1 MKRYISISLCF
12 AILIFSKVIQAQSLL
27 PVFSN
32 GNAGHY
38 EVLTG
43 YKTDAFTTGTIKIQT
58 NIPFTNAISNNT
70 ISIKG
75 FIADGEPQ
83 TINTQISWH
92 CEGDQFVSFSA
103 SNSGSLLPAVFLG
116 KDANGNIFIYLR
128 NVWMGKITF
137 KIDAYANGNSEVPSW
152 YTDWEIKDVDDFDE
166 DVEVAIVNNFQTVY
180 ASTIGTNSSYSN
192 YFSTYEGSVSSK
204 LGIGTQPY
212 QIPSLGQL
220 QVKGL
225 QSSNS
230 STRVYITNNAS
241 SNSGTTNLII
251 TGRVDA
257 NNDPWRF
264 GSTARNSIV
273 FNSNAP
279 ATTGSVGTER
289 FSIQYNYVANSLGIL
304 SDLGGHT
311 PLMVINRNGNIGIGT
326 ANPQNKLSVKGVI
339 MAEKV
344 KVTVAPADWPD
355 YVFNPLYRL
364 KSLHDVEQFIM
375 ANKHLPDVPSANE
388 VKKNGVDLGA
398 TQAILLRKI
407 EELTLYLI
415 EQNKKIEALQNNVL
429 RLEKLNQKVSLK
441 K

>member
-1 MKRYISISLCF
+1 MKRYIFITLCF
-12 AILIFSKVIQAQSLL
+12 GILIFSKVIHAQSPL
-27 PVFSN
+27 VFTN

-43 YKTDAFTTGTIKIQT
+43 YKTDVFSTGTVKIQT
-58 NIPFTNAISNNT
+58 KIPIKNAISNNT
-70 ISIKG
+70 VSIKG
-75 FIADGEPQ
+75 FVADGEPF
-83 TINTQISWH
+83 TINTQVSWY
-92 CEGDQFVSFSA
+92 CENDQFVSVSA
-103 SNSGSLLPAVFLG
+103 SNSGSLLPAIFLG
-116 KDANGNIFIYLR
+116 KDINENIFIYLR

-137 KIDAYANGNSEVPSW
+137 KIDAYANGNNEDPSW
-152 YTDWEIKDVDDFDE
+152 YTDWEIEDVDNSDE
-166 DVEVAIVNNFQTVY
+166 DVEVAIVNNFHTVY
-180 ASTIGTNSSYSN
+180 ANNIGTQSSYSH
-192 YFSTYEGSVSSK
+192 YFYSSEGSVSNK
-204 LGIGTQPY
+204 LAIGTQSY

-220 QVKGL
+220 QVKGT

-241 SNSGTTNLII
+241 SSSGTTNLII
-251 TGRVDA
+251 TGRIDA

-279 ATTGSVGTER
+279 ATTGAVGTER

-304 SDLGGHT
+304 SDVGGHT
-311 PLMVINRNGNIGIGT
+311 PLMVVNRNGNIGIGT
-326 ANPQNKLSVKGVI
+326 VNPQSKLSVRGVV

-344 KVTVAPADWPD
+344 RVTVAPADWPD

-364 KSLHDVEQFIM
+364 RSLHDVEKFIQI
-375 ANKHLPDVPSANE
+375 NKHLPDVPSANDVE
-388 VKKNGVDLGA
+388 KNGVDLGT

-415 EQNKKIEALQNNVL
+415 EQNKQIEALQKNVL
-429 RLEKLNQKVSLK
+429 RLEKLNQKLGLK